1 MNRYKLTKAGV
12 DVNQGLKR
20 LDNNKEFYEEL
31 LVKFCE
37 DTHFEK
43 MVCAM
48 NEEEVQEAFQCAHAV
63 KGAAGNLSMTRL
75 YTELVPLVDA
85 LRKNDLQHARQLLPA
100 VQEAYT
106 AAVNAII

>member
-43 MVCAM
+43 MVSAM
-48 NEEEVQEAFQCAHAV
+48 NAGEVQEAFQCAHAV

-75 YTELVPLVDA
+75 YTELVPLVKKKK
-85 LRKNDLQHARQLLPA
+85 KNDLPQARQQLPA
-100 VQEAYT
+100 AQEAYT

>member
-12 DVNQGLKR
+12 DVNKGLKR

-43 MVCAM
+43 MVSAM
-48 NEEEVQEAFQCAHAV
+48 NAGDAQEAFQCAHAV
-63 KGAAGNLSMTRL
+63 KGAAGNLSMTCL

-85 LRKNDLQHARQLLPA
+85 LRKNDLQQARQLLPA
-100 VQEAYT
+100 VEEAYT
-106 AAVNAII
+106 AAVSAII